1 MAYDITYTDGRRYTT
16 LGEGALDTTLGI
28 SLIGQNF
35 HNYGQLIGNN
45 FLRLLEHHANTTAP
59 TFPIEGQL
67 WWDSGN
73 KQLKAFNGTEFKII
87 SNLLIT
93 SSAPLTAKPGE
104 FWWNNSD
111 QQLYV
116 FNDAAEWVLIGP
128 GSKAG
133 DINTTFEA
141 HSLISND
148 SITHQVAQLKVGGNI
163 ISVLSRDAEFT
174 LNGNYLGLTTIVPG
188 INLVSGIKIQGT
200 ATNADNLSGLSGADY
215 INKFT
220 PNVAFTGNVSANSL
234 QVSSAAPLKL
244 ESVGNDKS
252 ITTLLGDLAISNT
265 AGTLMFDSHTNQVT
279 LTSPPPTSPDSL
291 ITKQYLDLSA
301 SAVTTQ
307 ITNDTNANIS
317 NLVNGATLNT
327 LRKLSDAINNDANY
341 YITAANSLLAKAN
354 INSPNF
360 TGSPTLVTPLSIT
373 DNSNKLATTAFV
385 KSAVSDVVGSQG
397 VTFTAAN
404 STLIAPSADEAL
416 VFNGDKW
423 VNKNIDSTI
432 ASKIKSFYG
441 TPGDIE
447 LALVAGS
454 SSVTSGGDV
463 VVSLANSSVVAGEYT
478 AIQKITVDPKGRV
491 THITASVPNLNN
503 PTLTSKVYDSTTY
516 TSWWDN
522 SGAISVGATHW
533 NDNNLNYTN
542 QFIDST
548 SMTYRNHPFYQST
561 AVGDVKRYFST
572 ICCPAYYEFKCDQ
585 PTRVVIY
592 NSSLV
597 ALSNSVPFSIAYYL
611 KVEQLNAATGIW
623 EVYNTHENNAWVT
636 VTDSTGQLNGV
647 KNVST
652 VTSTLAGEQLKRELI
667 ATFPNSTALPGM
679 TESGTVTSQY
689 TSSLQPA
696 LPAGFKYKFT
706 LQAYCA
712 ASQSY
717 ASLLS
722 MANTTWFTL
731 KGE

>member
-116 FNDAAEWVLIGP
+116 LNDASEWVLIGP

-133 DINTTFEA
+133 DINTIFES
-141 HSLISND
+141 HTLIDNAN
-148 SITHQVAQLKVGGNI
+148 ITHKVSLLKVGGNVL
-163 ISVLSRDAEFT
+163 SVLSKDAEFT
-174 LNGNYLGLTTIVPG
+174 LNGIYLGLTKIIPG

-200 ATNADNLSGLSGADY
+200 ATNADNLLGLPGADY

-220 PNVAFTGNVSANSL
+220 PDVTFTGNLGAKTL
-234 QVSSAAPLKL
+234 QVSSAAPLIL

-252 ITTLLGDLAISNT
+252 ITTLLGDLTISNT
-265 AGTLMFDSHTNQVT
+265 AGTLLFDSHANQVT
-279 LTSPPPTSPDSL
+279 LASSSPNSPSAL

-307 ITNDTNANIS
+307 VTNDTNTKIS

-341 YITAANSLLAKAN
+341 YTTAANSLLTKAN

-360 TGSPTLVTPLSIT
+360 VGTPTLVTPLPIT
-373 DNSNKLATTAFV
+373 DNSTRLATTAFV

-404 STLIAPSADEAL
+404 STLTAPATNEAL
-416 VFNGDKW
+416 VFNGTKW

-432 ASKIKSFYG
+432 TAKIKSYYG
-441 TPGDIE
+441 TPGEVE
-447 LALVAGS
+447 LALVPGS
-454 SSVTSGGDV
+454 TTSTSGGDV
-463 VVSLANSSVVAGEYT
+463 VVSLATSPVAAGEYT
-478 AIQKITVDPKGRV
+478 AIQKITVDTKGRV
-491 THITASVPNLNN
+491 TNIVASVPNVNN

-516 TSWWDN
+516 LSWWL
-522 SGAISVGATHW
+522 SGVASVGATHW
-533 NDNNLNYTN
+533 NNNNLNYSN

-548 SMTYRNHPFYQST
+548 SMTYRNHPLYQTYTETLTS
-561 AVGDVKRYFST
+561 KRYVST

-585 PTRVVIY
+585 PTRVVIH
-592 NSSLV
+592 NSSMV

-611 KVEQLNAATGIW
+611 KVEKLNAATGIW
-623 EVYNTHENNAWVT
+623 EVYDTHEDNTWGK
-636 VTDSTGQLNGV
+636 VTDSTGQLNGF
-647 KNVST
+647 KSISTETTSVS
-652 VTSTLAGEQLKRELI
+652 GEQLKRELV
-667 ATFPNSTALPGM
+667 ATFPNATVLPGM
-679 TESGTVTSQY
+679 TENGIAVSQY
-689 TSSLQPA
+689 NNTLQPA
-696 LPAGFKYKFT
+696 LPAGFKYRFT
-706 LQAYCA
+706 LQVYGA

-717 ASLLS
+717 ATLS
-722 MANTTWFTL
+722 MMENSTWFTL